1 MDLTRYDVR
10 AAADK
15 GASLRL
21 RCPATNAPLGTD
33 DAYPVIHML
42 GRDATAVRE
51 ARKEAMRELQDG
63 KIDEGELGLRVL
75 IAATRA
81 WGNIE
86 LDGKTL
92 DCTEVN
98 IRRLY
103 TDPRTE
109 WVVEQI
115 GPFVMSRRNIA
126 GNFATA

>member
-15 GASLRL
+15 GADLRL
-21 RCPATNAPLGTD
+21 RCPATNVPLGPDEAPPT
-33 DAYPVIHML
+33 ISLL

-51 ARKEAMRELQDG
+51 ARKQAARELQDG
-63 KIDEGELGLRVL
+63 KIDEAEMGIRVL

-81 WGNIE
+81 WANIE
-86 LDGKTL
+86 LDGKAL
-92 DCTEVN
+92 DCTEAN

-109 WVVEQI
+109 WVVEQV